1 MRSPPRPAKL
11 LEKSDMLKY
20 GVIGYGYWGPNL
32 VRVLNTAKDSR
43 VVAVADQVAA
53 NREKAA
59 GLYPAMKITDDAR
72 ELIAD
77 PAIDAIAIAT
87 PVTTHFDL
95 AWAALDAGKHVIV
108 EKPLCESAEKAEKL
122 VEFAAKKQR
131 QILVDHTFVYTG
143 AVRKVLSYRD
153 EGRLGRVL
161 YYDSTRINLGL
172 YQKDVNVIWDLAVHD
187 FSIILQLLPGRPVGI
202 SAISSDPLQIGVEA
216 VAQITLLYPDQ
227 VMAHVNTSWLSPVK
241 VRQILIGGDKSM
253 IVYDDLEPDTK
264 IRLYDKG
271 VEFTQDPQ
279 RQHAM
284 KVEYRVGDMLAPQV
298 DTREALSHMAAH
310 ANECFAANKSPLT
323 GGAVGAKIVRLLEL
337 ADLSASK
344 RGEMLCIESW

>member
-1 MRSPPRPAKL
+1 
-11 LEKSDMLKY
+11 MLKY

-32 VRVLNTAKDSR
+32 VRALNTAKESR
-43 VVAVADQVAA
+43 VIAVADQVAA
-53 NREKAA
+53 NRERAA
-59 GLYPAMKITDDAR
+59 ELYPAMKVTDEAR
-72 ELIAD
+72 AVIAD

-108 EKPLCESAEKAEKL
+108 EKPLCESSEKAAEL
-122 VEFAAKKQR
+122 VDFAAKKQR
-131 QILVDHTFVYTG
+131 QILVDHTFIYTG

-187 FSIILQLLPGRPVGI
+187 FSIILQLLPGQPVGI
-202 SAISSDPLQIGVEA
+202 SAISSDPLKIGVKA
-216 VAQITLLYPDQ
+216 VAQITLLYPDE
-227 VMAHVNTSWLSPVK
+227 VMAHVNASWLSPVK
-241 VRQILIGGDKSM
+241 VRQVLIGGDKSM
-253 IVYDDLEPDTK
+253 VVYDDLDPSTK

-279 RQHAM
+279 RQYAM

-298 DTREALSHMAAH
+298 DSREALATMAEH
-310 ANECFAANKSPLT
+310 ANDCFAHNKPPLT
-323 GGAVGAKIVRLLEL
+323 GGEVGTKIVRLLEL
-337 ADLSASK
+337 ADRSAAK
-344 RGEMLCIESW
+344 RGEMLCIENW

>member
-1 MRSPPRPAKL
+1 
-11 LEKSDMLKY
+11 MLKY

-32 VRVLNTAKDSR
+32 VRVLNTAKESR
-43 VVAVADQVAA
+43 VIAVADQVAA
-53 NREKAA
+53 NRDKVA
-59 GLYPAMKITDDAR
+59 GLYPAMKVMADAR

-77 PAIDAIAIAT
+77 PAIDAVAIAT

-108 EKPLCESAEKAEKL
+108 EKPLCESSEKAAKL

-143 AVRKVLSYRD
+143 AVKKILSYSND
-153 EGRLGRVL
+153 GRLGRVL
-161 YYDSTRINLGL
+161 YYDSTRVNLGL

-187 FSIILQLLPGRPVGI
+187 FSIILQVLPGRPVGI
-202 SAISSDPLQIGVEA
+202 SAISSDPLKIGVEA

-227 VMAHVNTSWLSPVK
+227 VMAHVNASWLSPVK
-241 VRQILIGGDKSM
+241 VRQVLIGGDKSM

-271 VEFTQDPQ
+271 IEFTQDPA

-284 KVEYRVGDMLAPQV
+284 KVEYRVGDMLAPQI
-298 DTREALSHMAAH
+298 DTREALGHMAEH
-310 ANECFAANKSPLT
+310 ANDCFANNKPPLT
-323 GGAVGAKIVRLLEL
+323 GGEVGSKIVRLLEL
-337 ADLSASK
+337 ADRSAAN
-344 RGEMLCIESW
+344 RGEMLCIENW

>member
-1 MRSPPRPAKL
+1 
-11 LEKSDMLKY
+11 MLKY

-32 VRVLNTAKDSR
+32 VRVLNTAKESR
-43 VVAVADQVAA
+43 VIAVADQVAA
-53 NREKAA
+53 NRERAA
-59 GLYPAMKITDDAR
+59 GLYPAMRVTADAR

-77 PAIDAIAIAT
+77 PAIDAVAIAT
-87 PVTTHFDL
+87 PVTTHFEL

-108 EKPLCESAEKAEKL
+108 EKPLCESSEKAARL
-122 VEFAAKKQR
+122 VDFAAKKQR

-143 AVRKVLSYRD
+143 AVKKILSYSD
-153 EGRLGRVL
+153 DGRLGRVL

-202 SAISSDPLQIGVEA
+202 SAISSDPLRIGVEA

-227 VMAHVNTSWLSPVK
+227 VMAHVNASWLSPVK
-241 VRQILIGGDKSM
+241 VRQVLIGGDKSM
-253 IVYDDLEPDTK
+253 IVYDDLDPSTK

-271 VEFTQDPQ
+271 VEFTQDPA
-279 RQHAM
+279 RQYAM

-298 DTREALSHMAAH
+298 ESREALATMAEH
-310 ANECFAANKSPLT
+310 ANDCFANNKPPLT
-323 GGAVGAKIVRLLEL
+323 GGDISTKIVRLLEL
-337 ADLSASK
+337 ADRSAQN
-344 RGEMLCIESW
+344 RGEMLCIENW

>member
-1 MRSPPRPAKL
+1 
-11 LEKSDMLKY
+11 MLKY

-32 VRVLNTAKDSR
+32 VRALNTAKESR

-53 NREKAA
+53 NRERAA
-59 GLYPAMKITDDAR
+59 ELYPAMKVTDDAR
-72 ELIAD
+72 AVIAD

-108 EKPLCESAEKAEKL
+108 EKPLCESAEKAAKL
-122 VEFAAKKQR
+122 VDFAAKKQR
-131 QILVDHTFVYTG
+131 QILVDHTFIYTG
-143 AVRKVLSYRD
+143 AVRKVLSYVD
-153 EGRLGRVL
+153 DGRLGRVL

-202 SAISSDPLQIGVEA
+202 SAISSDPLKIGVKA
-216 VAQITLLYPDQ
+216 VAQITLLYPDE
-227 VMAHVNTSWLSPVK
+227 VMAHVNASWLSPVK
-241 VRQILIGGDKSM
+241 VRQVLIGGDKSM
-253 IVYDDLEPDTK
+253 IVYDDLDPSTK

-279 RQHAM
+279 RQYAM

-298 DTREALSHMAAH
+298 DSREALATMAEH
-310 ANECFAANKSPLT
+310 ANDCFAHNKPPLT
-323 GGAVGAKIVRLLEL
+323 GGEVGWKIVRLLEL
-337 ADLSASK
+337 ADRSAGR
-344 RGEMLCIESW
+344 RGEMLCIENW